1 MPDLHQIPHL
11 DEIAH
16 HGEYHGVGKRVTET
30 FADRY
35 HHQNKVVPSL
45 EDAIRLTGLRDGMTI
60 SFHHHFRNGDHIV
73 NMVLDKLAEM
83 GFHDLKLA
91 ASSLSAI
98 HAPLIRH
105 IQNGVITHIETSGMR
120 GELAEAVSRGLMD
133 CPVVFRSHGGRASA
147 IRTGELHIDVA
158 FLGAPSCDP
167 YGNANGYSR
176 DDDEGI
182 ACGSLGYAIPD
193 AKCAKHVVVITDEL
207 HPYPLIEWSI
217 PETDVDQVVAVE
229 SIGDPNGIVSGT
241 TKITRDPVGLLMAMT
256 AVDVIKASGLLK
268 EGFSFQTGAG
278 GASLAA
284 AKYLKDVMLAEKIRG
299 SFGLGGITGYM
310 VDMLNEGCFESL
322 LDVQCFDLK
331 AVESIRSNPR
341 HREISA
347 THYAS
352 PGASSAVTDSLDVV
366 ILGATQIDTDFNINV
381 HTDSDGRIM
390 GGSGGHS
397 DTAAGAKLAMII
409 APLSRARLPIV
420 TDRVNCIS
428 TPGSTIDVLVTQK
441 GVAVNPKNTELH
453 DRLRE
458 AGIKL
463 VDINELKALAERTS
477 GVPKKPALGDRIV
490 ANVIYRDGTVI
501 DTIKQVAD

>member
-1 MPDLHQIPHL
+1 MVELNKIPHIN
-11 DEIAH
+11 EISN
-16 HGEYHGVGKRVTET
+16 HGAFAGAREKKTAT
-30 FADRY
+30 FRERY
-35 HHQNKVVPSL
+35 HQQNKVVSSL
-45 EDAIRLTGLRDGMTI
+45 EEAIRRTGLRDGMTI
-60 SFHHHFRNGDHIV
+60 SFHHHFRNGDHII
-73 NMVLDKLAEM
+73 NMVVDKLAEM
-83 GFHDLKLA
+83 GYKNLTLA
-91 ASSLSAI
+91 ASSLATV

-105 IQNGVITHIETSGMR
+105 IKNGVITHIETSGLR
-120 GELAEAVSRGLMD
+120 GELAEEISRGLMD

-147 IRTGELHIDVA
+147 IRSGDLHIDVA

-176 DDDEGI
+176 DDDDGI

-441 GVAVNPKNTELH
+441 GVAVNPKNTELQ